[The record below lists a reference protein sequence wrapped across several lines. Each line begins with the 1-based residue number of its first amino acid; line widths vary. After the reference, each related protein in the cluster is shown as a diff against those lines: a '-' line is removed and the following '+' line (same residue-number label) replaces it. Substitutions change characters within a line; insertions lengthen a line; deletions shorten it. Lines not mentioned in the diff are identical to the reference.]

1 MVKIAPPARR
11 SSSLQTAT
19 GLEISIPPKRNPFLM
34 IFLAA
39 WLVGWGFGEVT
50 AGREI
55 LLGKETTPTLFLAVW
70 LTMWT
75 LGGAF
80 ALYALLKMIGGRD
93 VLLLRASTLLLK
105 GEVFGLGRGR
115 EYELEHV
122 RNLRVE
128 GVTAWPNDMAGAM
141 RFWGIG
147 GGPITFDYG
156 SATVRWGAG
165 LEEPEAR
172 QVIQELRARY
182 PFQP

>member
-11 SSSLQTAT
+11 SSSRQTAT
-19 GLEISIPPKRNPFLM
+19 GLEISIPPKRNPLLM

-39 WLVGWGFGEVT
+39 WLVGWGFGEVS

-55 LLGKETTPTLFLAVW
+55 LFGKETTSNLFLAVW

-80 ALYALLKMIGGRD
+80 ALYTLLRMIVGRE
-93 VLLLRASTLLLK
+93 VLLLRASSLLLK
-105 GEVFGLGRGR
+105 GEVLGVGRAR

-128 GVTAWPNDMAGAM
+128 SVTAWPHDMAGAM
-141 RFWGIG
+141 RFWGVG
-147 GGPITFDYG
+147 GGPIAFDYG
-156 SATVRWGAG
+156 SQTVRCGVG
-165 LEEPEAR
+165 LDEPEAR